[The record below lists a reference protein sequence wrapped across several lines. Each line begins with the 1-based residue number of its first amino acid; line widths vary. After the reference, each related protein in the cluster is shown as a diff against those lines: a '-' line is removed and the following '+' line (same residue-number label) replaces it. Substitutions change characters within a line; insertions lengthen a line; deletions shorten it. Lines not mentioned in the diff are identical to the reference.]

1 MNQEISQNK
10 TERLGTGP
18 LAKLLVGM
26 CVPSMFGMLVQAL
39 YNIVDSIYISRI
51 EDSEKALSALSYVF
65 PVQTCITAFSLCVTM
80 GTSILVSKHLGE
92 RDKEQTN
99 SVATNGFCLAII
111 NAIFF
116 MIVGIF
122 FSKLYFSMFTND
134 TDIIRYG
141 TIYMRIIMVFS
152 FGVLIEA
159 TCSRIIQGTGNMKDP
174 LISQMI
180 GVVTNI
186 ALDPLF
192 IFGIGFFPKLGVTGA
207 AIATVI
213 GQILA
218 MLYLTRILF
227 TKTENVKISIRHN
240 KLNRKTIGEIIQL
253 GLPVFSQEFFTS
265 IAGVLF
271 NGILSMYSATA
282 IAVYGIGYKLQQLLF
297 LLVAGMSLGGL
308 PVLSYNFGAKNKDR
322 FLRCLKYLLIAS
334 TTLMIIGLLVFNVF
348 LNQIVGL
355 FATSTEMGEIA
366 QIAFRSISFSFIFIG
381 ANTIIMV
388 AFQSV
393 GRYIPSL
400 LITSFRVL
408 VLAIPT
414 AWILGKAF
422 GLDAIWLAFAVGEGL
437 CCAIFSPVAYK
448 TFRSVWHTDNCY

>member
-1 MNQEISQNK
+1 
-10 TERLGTGP
+10 
-18 LAKLLVGM
+18 
-26 CVPSMFGMLVQAL
+26 MLVQAL

-65 PVQTCITAFSLCVTM
+65 PVQTCITAFSLCVAM

-92 RDKEQTN
+92 RDKERTN

-116 MIVGIF
+116 IIVGIF

-134 TDIIRYG
+134 ADIIRYG

-159 TCSRIIQGTGNMKDP
+159 ICSRIIQGTGNMKDP

-186 ALDPLF
+186 ILDPLF

-240 KLNRKTIGEIIQL
+240 KLNKKTIGEIIQL

-334 TTLMIIGLLVFNVF
+334 TALMIVGLLVFNVF

-393 GRYIPSL
+393 GKYIPSL
-400 LITSFRVL
+400 LGL
-408 VLAIPT
+408 V
-414 AWILGKAF
+414 
-422 GLDAIWLAFAVGEGL
+422 
-437 CCAIFSPVAYK
+437 
-448 TFRSVWHTDNCY
+448 

>member
-1 MNQEISQNK
+1 MRQELSQSK

-18 LAKLLVGM
+18 LAKLLVEM
-26 CVPSMFGMLVQAL
+26 CVPPMFGMLVQAL

-65 PVQTCITAFSLCVTM
+65 PVQTCITAFSLCVAM

-134 TDIIRYG
+134 MDIIRYG

-186 ALDPLF
+186 VLDPLF

-322 FLRCLKYLLIAS
+322 FLRCLKYLLIVS
-334 TTLMIIGLLVFNVF
+334 TALMMIGLLVFNVF

-408 VLAIPT
+408 VLAIPA

-422 GLDAIWLAFAVGEGL
+422 GLDAIWLAFVVGEGL

-448 TFRSVWHTDNCY
+448 IFHSVWNTDN

>member
-1 MNQEISQNK
+1 
-10 TERLGTGP
+10 
-18 LAKLLVGM
+18 
-26 CVPSMFGMLVQAL
+26 
-39 YNIVDSIYISRI
+39 
-51 EDSEKALSALSYVF
+51 
-65 PVQTCITAFSLCVTM
+65 
-80 GTSILVSKHLGE
+80 
-92 RDKEQTN
+92 
-99 SVATNGFCLAII
+99 
-111 NAIFF
+111 
-116 MIVGIF
+116 
-122 FSKLYFSMFTND
+122 
-134 TDIIRYG
+134 
-141 TIYMRIIMVFS
+141 
-152 FGVLIEA
+152 
-159 TCSRIIQGTGNMKDP
+159 
-174 LISQMI
+174 MI

-186 ALDPLF
+186 VLDPLF

-334 TTLMIIGLLVFNVF
+334 TALMMIGLLVFNVF

-408 VLAIPT
+408 VLAIPA

-422 GLDAIWLAFAVGEGL
+422 GLDAIWLAFVVGEGL

-448 TFRSVWHTDNCY
+448 SFSLCMAYR

>member
-1 MNQEISQNK
+1 MSQEISQNK
-10 TERLGTGP
+10 TDRLGSGP

-26 CVPSMFGMLVQAL
+26 CVPPMFGMLVQAL

-51 EDSEKALSALSYVF
+51 ENSEKALSALSYVF
-65 PVQTCITAFSLCVTM
+65 PVQTCITAFSLCVAM

-92 RDKEQTN
+92 RDKERTN
-99 SVATNGFCLAII
+99 STATNGFCLAII
-111 NAIFF
+111 NAVLF

-122 FSKLYFSMFTND
+122 FSKLYFSMFTD
-134 TDIIRYG
+134 DADIIRYG

-159 TCSRIIQGTGNMKDP
+159 ICSRVIQGTGNMKDP
-174 LISQMI
+174 LLSQMI

-186 ALDPLF
+186 ILDPLF

-240 KLNRKTIGEIIQL
+240 KLNKKTIAEIIQL

-334 TTLMIIGLLVFNVF
+334 TVLMIVGLLVFNVF
-348 LNQIVGL
+348 LTQIVGL
-355 FATSTEMGEIA
+355 FATSTEMREIA

-408 VLAIPT
+408 VLAIPA
-414 AWILGKAF
+414 AWILGKVF

-437 CCAIFSPVAYK
+437 CCVIFSPIAYK
-448 TFRSVWHTDNCY
+448 IFHSVWHTDN